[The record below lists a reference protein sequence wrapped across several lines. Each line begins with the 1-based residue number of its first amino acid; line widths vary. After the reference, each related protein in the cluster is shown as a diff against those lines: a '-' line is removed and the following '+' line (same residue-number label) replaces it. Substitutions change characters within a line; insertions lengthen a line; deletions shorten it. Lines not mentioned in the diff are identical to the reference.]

1 MYLERSRLGE
11 APTSDSAANARIRE
25 GSGSMVIG
33 ITRPR
38 SQTDSRSAFSIDQ
51 SHRSEISSDWL
62 TNRGAIRYEVSCE
75 LFGGFPGFAQ
85 QGGFQG
91 SSQLRIT
98 DQYLLVDEGKASGF
112 GLPISWLE
120 GAVILPFQHREE
132 PGLRVFYRD
141 GACPRVFTIR
151 FRGGRLSMRAHRR
164 AEHALN
170 LLTSL
175 GMNDRYAVSAPAEP
189 SFRVPWNQTRQYET
203 ENVVWTGA
211 TTAPL
216 QVGLDSTPADVWL
229 TTKSLIWGSPGGD
242 GINRVPLQLL
252 QDVITAQVDDRQKT
266 PAVYISFGDESTGRY
281 DLAFLFDRY
290 DAERNLRERGAFLVG
305 LRSRG
310 VPLGAPVPPYQPW
323 RITNH
328 PVVSQ
333 PSLPQD
339 TDEMP
344 TMERPLRRRR
354 RTSISRMVSRH
365 VNHVDEPEWAESLV
379 EEEEDGDFEYFGVA
393 DPVWPEPY
401 SAAPFLRI
409 VDESYAEPIANEFE
423 PESPRWE
430 QSLDEAERWDYEP
443 QSPIAPAAIEPEA
456 ENQHVAETSPTNGS
470 TRIDTIQFAELMA
483 IELALEQAPEELCS
497 SDVMLAEFADA
508 GQPEILAVGQ
518 IALGDYELATG
529 WLIANAKTEEL
540 RSPHA
545 TSITPTP
552 LLPVKTDTTEAPVEE
567 VTPVD
572 DVAPQSKALTTI
584 QEYEASCLAVLSEV
598 LKAIDDRVACRPA
611 QPISEPLP
619 SPALQASALA
629 ALIELTATGEI
640 EMDDARW
647 RKSRM
652 IELGEAGA
660 RLRALME
667 LRDFGHISTEDLDHK
682 RESITNHLSTFN
694 RSKP

>member
-1 MYLERSRLGE
+1 V
-11 APTSDSAANARIRE
+11 ANARIRE
-25 GSGSMVIG
+25 GSVNMVIS

-51 SHRSEISSDWL
+51 PHRSEISSDWL
-62 TNRGAIRYEVSCE
+62 KNRGAIRYEVSCE

-120 GAVILPFQHREE
+120 GAVVFPFQHREE
-132 PGLRVFYRD
+132 PGLRMFYRD
-141 GACPRVFTIR
+141 GAGPRVFTIR

-175 GMNDRYAVSAPAEP
+175 GMNDRFAVDAPAEP
-189 SFRVPWNQTRQYET
+189 SFRVPWDQTRQYET

-216 QVGLDSTPADVWL
+216 QVGLDSSPADVWL

-290 DAERNLRERGAFLVG
+290 DTERNLRERGAFLVG

-310 VPLGAPVPPYQPW
+310 VPLGAPVPLYQPW

-365 VNHVDEPEWAESLV
+365 VNHVDEPEWAESFA
-379 EEEEDGDFEYFGVA
+379 EEEEDGDFEYFDVA
-393 DPVWPEPY
+393 DSVWPEPY
-401 SAAPFLRI
+401 AAAPYLRI
-409 VDESYAEPIANEFE
+409 VDESYAEPVANDFESE
-423 PESPRWE
+423 PERWE
-430 QSLDEAERWDYEP
+430 QPVDEGERWEFERP
-443 QSPIAPAAIEPEA
+443 GPSVPIAIEPEA
-456 ENQHVAETSPTNGS
+456 EDQHIAQTPPTNGS
-470 TRIDTIQFAELMA
+470 IRFDTNQFAELKE
-483 IELALEQAPEELCS
+483 IELALEQTPEEQKS
-497 SDVMLAEFADA
+497 DDVMLAEFADA
-508 GQPEILAVGQ
+508 GEPEILAVDQ

-529 WLIANAKTEEL
+529 WLVAIAKTEDL
-540 RSPHA
+540 RSPNSA
-545 TSITPTP
+545 SITPTL
-552 LLPVKTDTTEAPVEE
+552 LLPVETETAEAEDAPI
-567 VTPVD
+567 VD
-572 DVAPQSKALTTI
+572 NAPHSKALTTI
-584 QEYEASCLAVLSEV
+584 QEYEATCLAVLSEV
-598 LKAIDDRVACRPA
+598 LKAIADRVACRPA

-619 SPALQASALA
+619 SPALQASAIA

-640 EMDDARW
+640 DMDDARW

-682 RESITNHLSTFN
+682 RVSITNRLSTFT
-694 RSKP
+694 RPKL